1 MLCGCHDYLYS
12 FNYFL
17 FSFRPALPFALN
29 TKVIVRAALSM
40 MASIKRCGEIFIKS
54 SKKSEK

>member
-1 MLCGCHDYLYS
+1 MICGCHDYIYA

-17 FSFRPALPFALN
+17 FSFRAALPFALN
-29 TKVIVRAALSM
+29 TKVIVKAALSI

-54 SKKSEK
+54 SKY

>member
-1 MLCGCHDYLYS
+1 MLCGCHDYLYP

-17 FSFRPALPFALN
+17 FSFRAALPFALN